1 MKQSI
6 IFLGILLF
14 SGSSLTYAQENCN
27 PEPPS
32 GLSPLAAYSIFY
44 ENYRNGDYEFAL
56 EYGRWMVCA
65 KPESLQGNPRFSLE
79 NQYDRLITI
88 YKEIGRNHEDPEMQ
102 AAYIDT
108 ALQLFNES
116 LDMFADNEET
126 EFDIIF
132 KRGRF
137 FQENYNLIDDGL
149 QKAYADY
156 ARLFEL
162 DAERALSL
170 GDGYYLRQALENLV
184 RQGDKAKTQAFI
196 DNVKPL
202 AEGELLDFIE
212 EKQQEILGSPEEQA
226 EYFKEVV
233 ANNPENLEAWKALKG
248 AYQSLNDR
256 PKLKET
262 LIKINE
268 LEGSYESAMA
278 LGEFAASNANYSEA
292 DKYFKE
298 ALDRAEGNDLK
309 IDLYLKLAD
318 ANISMERLE
327 TAKSH
332 IQNAIQLDPNDGRTY
347 LKMATLYGTAVTVC
361 TSDRKLEAQDK
372 VVYWVV
378 IDYLNKAKNVQPSL
392 TNTINQ
398 QLSTYQQ
405 VTPNTEDK
413 FFTLGLEN
421 GQKINVDE
429 SLMPCYN
436 FINETTTVR

>member
-44 ENYRNGDYEFAL
+44 ENYRNGDYQFAI
-56 EYGRWMVCA
+56 EYGRWMACA
-65 KPESLQGNPRFSLE
+65 KPETLQGNPRFELE
-79 NQYDRLITI
+79 TQYDRLITI
-88 YKEIGRNHEDPEMQ
+88 YKELGRSQEDPEMRT
-102 AAYIDT
+102 AYIDT
-108 ALQLFNES
+108 ALHLFDES
-116 LDMFADNEET
+116 LEMFADNNES

-137 FQENYNLIDDGL
+137 FQENYNFIDDGL

-196 DNVKPL
+196 DQVKPL
-202 AEGELLDFIE
+202 AEGSNLDFIE
-212 EKQQEILGSPEEQA
+212 QKQQEILGSPEEQA
-226 EYFKEVV
+226 EYFSGIV
-233 ANNPENLEAWKALKG
+233 AENPDDLDAWKALKS
-248 AYQSLNDR
+248 AYESLGDR
-256 PKLKET
+256 PNLKKA
-262 LIKINE
+262 LVRINE
-268 LEGSYESAMA
+268 LEASYQSALD

-298 ALDRAEGNDLK
+298 ALDRAESDEQK

-318 ANISMERLE
+318 ANISLERLE
-327 TAKSH
+327 TAKRY

-361 TSDRKLEAQDK
+361 TRDRKLEAQDK

-398 QLSTYQQ
+398 QLSTYKQ

-421 GQKINVDE
+421 GQSIKVDK
-429 SLMPCYN
+429 SLMPCYDW
-436 FINETTTVR
+436 INETTNVR